1 MHGQRAALLEHR
13 YIYKI
18 YNSVCV
24 LLCYMYSNKLLVT
37 TSDHSSVVSSTRM
50 QSAT

>member
-13 YIYKI
+13 YIKI
-18 YNSVCV
+18 YNSVFV